1 MSIYGLAARGLMLA
15 GPALPQVGTAILV
28 LNLLDTLSGL
38 QKIAGNLE
46 VIARRGQDRIG
57 EDIVRLARE
66 RGPDDTFRLER
77 GTTWRRF
84 DDMIEVVASASRD
97 VGVDYAWFVERGVEH
112 AEAQPFFWDS
122 AREVL
127 ERYGRD
133 IEAATDALADEFNG
147 G

>member
-1 MSIYGLAARGLMLA
+1 MSIYGIAATGLRFA

-28 LNLLDTLSGL
+28 LDLLDTLTGL
-38 QKIAGNLE
+38 QKIATNLQ
-46 VIARRGQDRIG
+46 ILARRGEDRIG

-77 GTTWRRF
+77 GTTWRRV
-84 DDMIEVVASASRD
+84 DDMIEVVASAARE
-97 VGVDYAWFVERGVEH
+97 VGVDYAWFVERGTEN

-127 ERYGRD
+127 ARYGRD
-133 IEAATDALADEFNG
+133 MQAEVDAMADAFNG